1 MIYKNFLNFILCTV
15 LLSCNVEK
23 NNEINIYSQRHYQV
37 DKKQYENFEK
47 KTGIKINVI
56 KAGADELLERL
67 YNEGENSPADLFV
80 TVDAGK
86 LQKGVEKGLFQ
97 KIINKKIESNIISDL
112 KDANS
117 YWVPVTYRARL
128 IVYSNERVLPSEL
141 STYEDLANPK
151 WKGKILVRS
160 SSNAYNQALMASMYA
175 NIGEEATKKWSKG
188 IVNNLARDP
197 KGNDR
202 DQVKA
207 IASGQG
213 DLAIVNSYYIG
224 MLLSSEKESEVLAGK
239 SISVF
244 FPNQAKEDRGTHVN
258 ISGFALT
265 KNAPNRENAI
275 KLLEY
280 LTDVEAQNTY
290 VNNSFEYPINPK
302 VKPSKIVSSWGEF
315 KFDKLDLN
323 LLGSLRADAIK
334 IFDYT
339 GWK

>member
-23 NNEINIYSQRHYQV
+23 NDEINIYSQRHYQV

-97 KIINKKIESNIISDL
+97 KIKNKIIESNIIADL
-112 KDANS
+112 KDVNS

-128 IVYSNERVLPSEL
+128 IVYSNERVLSHEL

>member
-1 MIYKNFLNFILCTV
+1 MINKNFLNFILCTV

-67 YNEGENSPADLFV
+67 YNEGKNSPADLFV

-97 KIINKKIESNIISDL
+97 KIKNKKIESNIIADL
-112 KDANS
+112 KDVNR

-128 IVYSNERVLPSEL
+128 IVYSNERVLSSEL

-224 MLLSSEKESEVLAGK
+224 MLLSSKKESEVLAGK

>member
-1 MIYKNFLNFILCTV
+1 MINKNFLNFILCTV

-97 KIINKKIESNIISDL
+97 KIKNKKIESNIIADL
-112 KDANS
+112 KDVNS

-128 IVYSNERVLPSEL
+128 IVYSNERVLSSEL

>member
-1 MIYKNFLNFILCTV
+1 MINKNFLNFILCTV
-15 LLSCNVEK
+15 LLSCNVEN

-37 DKKQYENFEK
+37 DKKQYRNFEE

-97 KIINKKIESNIISDL
+97 KIKNKKIESNIIADL
-112 KDANS
+112 KDVNS

-128 IVYSNERVLPSEL
+128 IVYSNERVLSSEL

-244 FPNQAKEDRGTHVN
+244 FPNQAKEDRGTHIN

-275 KLLEY
+275 ELLEY

-323 LLGSLRADAIK
+323 LLGSLRSDAIK
-334 IFDYT
+334 IFDYS

>member
-1 MIYKNFLNFILCTV
+1 MINKNFLNFILCTV

-97 KIINKKIESNIISDL
+97 KIINKKIESNIIADL

-188 IVNNLARDP
+188 IVHNLARDP

>member
-1 MIYKNFLNFILCTV
+1 MINKNFLNFILCTV

-97 KIINKKIESNIISDL
+97 KIKNKKIESNIIADL
-112 KDANS
+112 KDVNS

-128 IVYSNERVLPSEL
+128 IVYSNERVLSHEL

-290 VNNSFEYPINPK
+290 VNNSFEYPVNPK

>member
-1 MIYKNFLNFILCTV
+1 
-15 LLSCNVEK
+15 
-23 NNEINIYSQRHYQV
+23 
-37 DKKQYENFEK
+37 
-47 KTGIKINVI
+47 
-56 KAGADELLERL
+56 
-67 YNEGENSPADLFV
+67 
-80 TVDAGK
+80 
-86 LQKGVEKGLFQ
+86 
-97 KIINKKIESNIISDL
+97 
-112 KDANS
+112 
-117 YWVPVTYRARL
+117 
-128 IVYSNERVLPSEL
+128 
-141 STYEDLANPK
+141 
-151 WKGKILVRS
+151 
-160 SSNAYNQALMASMYA
+160 
-175 NIGEEATKKWSKG
+175 
-188 IVNNLARDP
+188 
-197 KGNDR
+197 
-202 DQVKA
+202 
-207 IASGQG
+207 
-213 DLAIVNSYYIG
+213 

-239 SISVF
+239 SICVV

-290 VNNSFEYPINPK
+290 VNNSFEYPVNSK

>member
-23 NNEINIYSQRHYQV
+23 NDEINIYSQRHYQV

-97 KIINKKIESNIISDL
+97 KIKNKIIESNIIADL
-112 KDANS
+112 KDVNS
-117 YWVPVTYRARL
+117 YWVPVTYRARF
-128 IVYSNERVLPSEL
+128 IVYSNERVLSHEL

-290 VNNSFEYPINPK
+290 VNNSFEYPVNPK

>member
-1 MIYKNFLNFILCTV
+1 MRIL
-15 LLSCNVEK
+15 K
-23 NNEINIYSQRHYQV
+23 
-37 DKKQYENFEK
+37 K

-97 KIINKKIESNIISDL
+97 KIINKKIESNIIADL

-275 KLLEY
+275 ELLEY

>member
-1 MIYKNFLNFILCTV
+1 MIYKNFLNFILCAV

-97 KIINKKIESNIISDL
+97 KIINKKIESNIIADL

-128 IVYSNERVLPSEL
+128 IVYSNERVLSSEL

-224 MLLSSEKESEVLAGK
+224 MLLSSEKKSEVLAGK

-275 KLLEY
+275 ELLEY

>member
-1 MIYKNFLNFILCTV
+1 MINKNFLNFILCTV

-97 KIINKKIESNIISDL
+97 KIKNKKIESNIIADL

-128 IVYSNERVLPSEL
+128 IVYSNERVLSSEL

-244 FPNQAKEDRGTHVN
+244 FPNQAKEDRGTHIN

>member
-1 MIYKNFLNFILCTV
+1 MINKNFLNFILCTV

-23 NNEINIYSQRHYQV
+23 NDEINIYSQRHYQV

-97 KIINKKIESNIISDL
+97 KIKNKKIESNIIADL
-112 KDANS
+112 KDVNS

-128 IVYSNERVLPSEL
+128 IVYSNERVLSHEL

>member
-86 LQKGVEKGLFQ
+86 LQKGVENGLFQ
-97 KIINKKIESNIISDL
+97 KIINKKIESNIIADL

>member
-1 MIYKNFLNFILCTV
+1 MINKNFLNFILCTV

-97 KIINKKIESNIISDL
+97 KIINKKIESNIIADL

>member
-1 MIYKNFLNFILCTV
+1 MINKNFLNFILCTV

-23 NNEINIYSQRHYQV
+23 NDEINIYSQRHYQV

-97 KIINKKIESNIISDL
+97 KIKNKIIESNIIADL
-112 KDANS
+112 KDVNS

-128 IVYSNERVLPSEL
+128 IVYSNERVLSHEL

-290 VNNSFEYPINPK
+290 VNNSFEYPVNPK

>member
-97 KIINKKIESNIISDL
+97 KIINKKIESNIIADL

>member
-1 MIYKNFLNFILCTV
+1 MINKNILNFILCTV

-97 KIINKKIESNIISDL
+97 KIKNKKIESNIIADL
-112 KDANS
+112 KDVNS
-117 YWVPVTYRARL
+117 YWVPVTFRARL
-128 IVYSNERVLPSEL
+128 IVYSNERVLPIEL

-244 FPNQAKEDRGTHVN
+244 FPNQGKEDRGTHVN

-275 KLLEY
+275 RLLEY

>member
-1 MIYKNFLNFILCTV
+1 MINKNFLNFILCTV

-23 NNEINIYSQRHYQV
+23 NDEINIYSQRHYQV

-97 KIINKKIESNIISDL
+97 KIKNKIIESNIIADL
-112 KDANS
+112 KDVNS
-117 YWVPVTYRARL
+117 YWVPVTYRARF
-128 IVYSNERVLPSEL
+128 IVYSNERVLSHEL

-290 VNNSFEYPINPK
+290 VNNSFEYPVNPK

>member
-1 MIYKNFLNFILCTV
+1 MINKNFLNFILCTV

-97 KIINKKIESNIISDL
+97 KIINKKIESNIIADL

-128 IVYSNERVLPSEL
+128 IVYSNERVLSSEL

>member
-1 MIYKNFLNFILCTV
+1 MIYKNFLNFILCTF

-23 NNEINIYSQRHYQV
+23 NDEINIYSQRHYQV

-97 KIINKKIESNIISDL
+97 KIKNKIIESNIIADL
-112 KDANS
+112 KDVNS

-128 IVYSNERVLPSEL
+128 IVYSNERVLSHEL

-290 VNNSFEYPINPK
+290 VNNSFEYPVNPK

>member
-128 IVYSNERVLPSEL
+128 IVYSNERVLSSEL

>member
-15 LLSCNVEK
+15 LLSCNFEK

-37 DKKQYENFEK
+37 DKKQYQNFEK

-128 IVYSNERVLPSEL
+128 IVYSNERVLSSEL

-275 KLLEY
+275 RLLEY

>member
-1 MIYKNFLNFILCTV
+1 MI
-15 LLSCNVEK
+15 
-23 NNEINIYSQRHYQV
+23 
-37 DKKQYENFEK
+37 
-47 KTGIKINVI
+47 
-56 KAGADELLERL
+56 A
-67 YNEGENSPADLFV
+67 
-80 TVDAGK
+80 
-86 LQKGVEKGLFQ
+86 
-97 KIINKKIESNIISDL
+97 DL
-112 KDANS
+112 KDVNS

-128 IVYSNERVLPSEL
+128 IVYSNERVLSSEL

-275 KLLEY
+275 ELLEY

>member
-67 YNEGENSPADLFV
+67 YNKGKNSPADLFV

-97 KIINKKIESNIISDL
+97 KIINKKIESNIIADL

-128 IVYSNERVLPSEL
+128 IVYSNERVLSSEL

-265 KNAPNRENAI
+265 KNAPNPENAI

>member
-1 MIYKNFLNFILCTV
+1 MIYKNFLNLILCTV

-97 KIINKKIESNIISDL
+97 KIINKKIESNIIADL
-112 KDANS
+112 KDVNS

>member
-1 MIYKNFLNFILCTV
+1 MRIL
-15 LLSCNVEK
+15 
-23 NNEINIYSQRHYQV
+23 
-37 DKKQYENFEK
+37 K

-97 KIINKKIESNIISDL
+97 KIINKKIESNIIADL

-128 IVYSNERVLPSEL
+128 IVYSNERVLSSEL

>member
-23 NNEINIYSQRHYQV
+23 NDEINIYSQRHYQV

-97 KIINKKIESNIISDL
+97 KIKNKIIESNIIADL
-112 KDANS
+112 KDVNS
-117 YWVPVTYRARL
+117 YWVPVTYRARF
-128 IVYSNERVLPSEL
+128 IVYSNERVLSHEL

-290 VNNSFEYPINPK
+290 VNNSFEYPVNSK

>member
-1 MIYKNFLNFILCTV
+1 M
-15 LLSCNVEK
+15 
-23 NNEINIYSQRHYQV
+23 
-37 DKKQYENFEK
+37 
-47 KTGIKINVI
+47 
-56 KAGADELLERL
+56 
-67 YNEGENSPADLFV
+67 
-80 TVDAGK
+80 DAGK
-86 LQKGVEKGLFQ
+86 LQKGIEKGLFQ
-97 KIINKKIESNIISDL
+97 KIINKKIESNIIADL

>member
-97 KIINKKIESNIISDL
+97 KIINKKIESNIIADL

-128 IVYSNERVLPSEL
+128 IVYSNERVLSSEL

-275 KLLEY
+275 RLLEY

>member
-97 KIINKKIESNIISDL
+97 KIINKKIESNIIADL

-128 IVYSNERVLPSEL
+128 IVYSNERVLSSEL

-265 KNAPNRENAI
+265 KNAPNPENAI

>member
-23 NNEINIYSQRHYQV
+23 NDEINIYSQRHYQV

-97 KIINKKIESNIISDL
+97 KIKNKIIESNIIADL
-112 KDANS
+112 KDVNS

-128 IVYSNERVLPSEL
+128 IVYSNERVLSHEL

-290 VNNSFEYPINPK
+290 VNNSFEYPVNPK

>member
-1 MIYKNFLNFILCTV
+1 
-15 LLSCNVEK
+15 
-23 NNEINIYSQRHYQV
+23 
-37 DKKQYENFEK
+37 
-47 KTGIKINVI
+47 
-56 KAGADELLERL
+56 
-67 YNEGENSPADLFV
+67 
-80 TVDAGK
+80 
-86 LQKGVEKGLFQ
+86 
-97 KIINKKIESNIISDL
+97 
-112 KDANS
+112 
-117 YWVPVTYRARL
+117 
-128 IVYSNERVLPSEL
+128 
-141 STYEDLANPK
+141 
-151 WKGKILVRS
+151 
-160 SSNAYNQALMASMYA
+160 
-175 NIGEEATKKWSKG
+175 
-188 IVNNLARDP
+188 
-197 KGNDR
+197 
-202 DQVKA
+202 
-207 IASGQG
+207 
-213 DLAIVNSYYIG
+213 

-275 KLLEY
+275 RLLEY

>member
-1 MIYKNFLNFILCTV
+1 MINKNFLNFILCTV
-15 LLSCNVEK
+15 LLSCNVEN

-37 DKKQYENFEK
+37 DKKQYRNFEE

-97 KIINKKIESNIISDL
+97 KIKNKKIESNIIANL

-128 IVYSNERVLPSEL
+128 IVYSNERVLSSEL

-244 FPNQAKEDRGTHVN
+244 FPNQAKEDRGTHIN

-275 KLLEY
+275 ELLEY

-323 LLGSLRADAIK
+323 LLGSLRSDAIK
-334 IFDYT
+334 IFDYS

>member
-1 MIYKNFLNFILCTV
+1 MINKNILNFILCTV

-97 KIINKKIESNIISDL
+97 KIKNKKIESNIIADL
-112 KDANS
+112 KDVNS
-117 YWVPVTYRARL
+117 YWVPVTFRARL
-128 IVYSNERVLPSEL
+128 IVYSNERVLPIEL

-224 MLLSSEKESEVLAGK
+224 MLLSSEKESEVLAGN

-275 KLLEY
+275 ELLEY

>member
-97 KIINKKIESNIISDL
+97 KIINKKIESNIIADL

-128 IVYSNERVLPSEL
+128 IVYSNERVLSSEL

>member
-128 IVYSNERVLPSEL
+128 IVYSNERVLSSEL

-275 KLLEY
+275 RLLEY

>member
-1 MIYKNFLNFILCTV
+1 MINKNFLNFILCTV

-97 KIINKKIESNIISDL
+97 KIINKKIESNIIADL

-128 IVYSNERVLPSEL
+128 IVYSNERVLSSEL

-188 IVNNLARDP
+188 IVHNLARDP